1 MAWIL
6 DLPMPHVFAAL
17 EQNEQPSLRLSTEII
32 NIDPEA
38 VSIGIPVQVV
48 FKQQEKIYLPP
59 SETLERELVRPTF
72 AKRNPIEQR
81 V

>member
-1 MAWIL
+1 
-6 DLPMPHVFAAL
+6 MPYVFAAL
-17 EQNEQPSLRLSTEII
+17 EHDEQPSLRLSTEII

-48 FKQQEKIYLPP
+48 FKQQEKIYLPL
-59 SETLERELVRPTF
+59 SKTLERELVRPTF

>member
-1 MAWIL
+1 MSWVL
-6 DLPMPHVFAAL
+6 DLPMPYFFAAL
-17 EQNEQPSLRLSTEII
+17 EHDEQPSLRLSKEII

>member
-1 MAWIL
+1 
-6 DLPMPHVFAAL
+6 MPYVFAAL
-17 EQNEQPSLRLSTEII
+17 EHDEQPSLRLSTEII

-38 VSIGIPVQVV
+38 VSIGIPLQMV

-59 SETLERELVRPTF
+59 SETLERGLVRPTF

-81 V
+81 I